1 MQLPRAR
8 HGDQALRLSSL
19 DPRRLPLALRIGVCL
34 LAALVAAVLSVS
46 SISLVP
52 PHIKPRAL
60 VVAGA
65 STHVAVDLPQAKIGD
80 SRAKVEDLD
89 TLGRRAVLLGNLVS
103 SEPVLQ
109 YIGRRAGVDPQQI
122 AAVTKITANVP
133 TVMTEPDTER
143 RAHDI
148 AVSHLPFRIEVQPSQ
163 SLPSFNVYVQAP
175 SVAQAERLADA
186 TVPGLRAYLRDLA
199 LRKGDDPAAGV
210 QLTQVGHARGG
221 VISGRAKPM
230 IAALAFMLVLA
241 LSSLLL
247 LRGPR
252 ERRGRTATRPE
263 PSAPPQSPAAR
274 PRVTRP
280 AASGG
285 RFALSSETLSPAVAV
300 APAPAAGVVLP
311 GLPLHQARGAAAAMS
326 RRVAAHAG
334 DWPRTTRLLPW
345 TIAAMM
351 AVVWLVPFN
360 SIVLQASLP
369 IDLKFD
375 RLVLP
380 VVVGVWL
387 IAIAIGDQHAPRLRS
402 TPVHVAL
409 GAVVVLACVS
419 LLLDAGYLN
428 QTLELQTGIKKLTL
442 LVSYLSLFVVVASAI
457 RRTEVNAFIIFTL
470 VLAVICALGTLWE
483 YRFQYNVFYGL
494 SDKLLPGIFQ
504 VTTQAESSAYDD
516 IGRRLVKGPGEI
528 PLEDVGMMVM
538 ALPIALVG
546 VLHATRRRG
555 RILYGL
561 AACLL
566 LAAMVSTNRKSA
578 FMAPVAVVLT
588 LAYFRRRELLK
599 LAPLLLVLLVAIHGL
614 APGALGS
621 VAFQLRGDQ
630 LGVNTVG
637 DRSSDYDAVRPDL
650 WTHLAFGRG
659 YGTYEHTSYRIL
671 DMELLH
677 EIVEVGVLGM
687 AAYVLMIAAVV
698 AVARAPIRARR
709 PRDGPVALAVAAAA
723 IAFLVVSTLFD
734 VMSFPHCP
742 YIFLWLAALLIVA
755 VAPPEHGPGP
765 RALGEEAAWSS

>member
-1 MQLPRAR
+1 M
-8 HGDQALRLSSL
+8 
-19 DPRRLPLALRIGVCL
+19 
-34 LAALVAAVLSVS
+34 LAAFVAAILSVS
-46 SISLVP
+46 SISLMP
-52 PHIKPRAL
+52 PHIKARSL

-65 STHVAVDLPQAKIGD
+65 STHVTVDLPQAKVGD
-80 SRAKVEDLD
+80 SRAQVEDLD
-89 TLGRRAVLLGNLVS
+89 TLGRRAVLLGNLIS
-103 SEPVLQ
+103 SDPVLK
-109 YIGRRAGVDPQQI
+109 YIGRHAGVDPHQI

-133 TVMTEPDTER
+133 TVMTEPDSER

-148 AVSHLPFRIEVQPSQ
+148 ADSHLPFRIEVQPSQ
-163 SLPSFNVYVQAP
+163 SLPSLNVYVQAP
-175 SVAQAERLADA
+175 SVAQAERIADA
-186 TVPGLRAYLRDLA
+186 TAPGLRDYLRDLA

-210 QLTQVGHARGG
+210 QLTQVGRARGG
-221 VISGRAKPM
+221 VISGSAKPM
-230 IAALAFMLVLA
+230 IAALMFMLVLA
-241 LSSLLL
+241 LSSVVL

-252 ERRGRTATRPE
+252 RRGALVTSERE
-263 PSAPPQSPAAR
+263 PSAPRQDPAAGQ
-274 PRVTRP
+274 RVERGTV
-280 AASGG
+280 AGTW
-285 RFALSSETLSPAVAV
+285 FVLSRETLSPAVAAAPGAV
-300 APAPAAGVVLP
+300 AVPGV
-311 GLPLHQARGAAAAMS
+311 PLQQARSAAAMMS

-345 TIAAMM
+345 TIAVMM

-375 RLVLP
+375 RLILP

-419 LLLDAGYLN
+419 LLIDAGYLSH
-428 QTLELQTGIKKLTL
+428 TLELTTGIKKLTL
-442 LVSYLSLFVVVASAI
+442 LVSYLSLFIVVSSAI
-457 RRTEVNAFIIFTL
+457 RRTEVNAFLVFTL

-483 YRFQYNVFYGL
+483 YRFQYNIFYGL
-494 SDKLLPGIFQ
+494 SDKLLPGFFQ
-504 VTTQAESSAYDD
+504 VTNQAESSAYDD
-516 IGRRLVKGPGEI
+516 IGRRIVEGPGEI
-528 PLEDVGMMVM
+528 PLEVVGMMVM

-546 VLHATRRRG
+546 ALHASGRRG

-599 LAPLLLVLLVAIHGL
+599 LAPLALVLLVAIHGL

-637 DRSSDYDAVRPDL
+637 DRTSDYDAVRPDL
-650 WTHLAFGRG
+650 WTHLALGRG
-659 YGTYEHTSYRIL
+659 YGTYEHASYRIL

-677 EIVEVGVLGM
+677 ELVEVGVLGM
-687 AAYVLMIAAVV
+687 AAYVLMIIAVI
-698 AVARAPIRARR
+698 AVARGPIRARR
-709 PRDGPVALAVAAAA
+709 SRDGPVALAVASAA

-755 VAPPEHGPGP
+755 VAPEDDGSTP
-765 RALGEEAAWSS
+765 RAVGEEAAWSS

>member
-1 MQLPRAR
+1 MPLPLAR
-8 HGDQALRLSSL
+8 HTNQPLRLASL
-19 DPRRLPLALRIGVCL
+19 DPRRLPLALRIGLCV
-34 LAALVAAVLSVS
+34 LAAFVAAVLSVS
-46 SISLVP
+46 SISLMP
-52 PHIKPRAL
+52 PHIHGRSL

-65 STHVAVDLPQAKIGD
+65 STHVTVDLPQAKVGD
-80 SRAKVEDLD
+80 SRAQVEDLD

-103 SEPVLQ
+103 SDPVLK
-109 YIGRRAGVDPQQI
+109 YIGRRASVDPHQI

-133 TVMTEPDTER
+133 TVMTEPDSER

-148 AVSHLPFRIEVQPSQ
+148 ADSHLPFRIEIQPSQ
-163 SLPSFNVYVQAP
+163 SLPSLNVFVQAP
-175 SVAQAERLADA
+175 SVAQAERIADA
-186 TVPGLRAYLRDLA
+186 TAPGLRDYLRDVA

-210 QLTQVGHARGG
+210 QLTQVGRARGG
-221 VISGRAKPM
+221 VISGSAKPM
-230 IAALAFMLVLA
+230 IAALTFMLVLA
-241 LSSLLL
+241 LSSVLL

-252 ERRGRTATRPE
+252 RRGARITSQRG
-263 PSAPPQSPAAR
+263 PSAPAPAPDPAPRQRSENPAATGAWF
-274 PRVTRP
+274 V
-280 AASGG
+280 
-285 RFALSSETLSPAVAV
+285 LSRQTLSPAAAAAAPGAVAV
-300 APAPAAGVVLP
+300 PGV
-311 GLPLHQARGAAAAMS
+311 PLHQARSAAALMS
-326 RRVAAHAG
+326 RRVVAHAG

-409 GAVVVLACVS
+409 GSIVVLACVS
-419 LLLDAGYLN
+419 LLIDAGYLSH
-428 QTLELQTGIKKLTL
+428 TLELTTGIKKLTL
-442 LVSYLSLFVVVASAI
+442 LVSYLSLFLVVSSAI
-457 RRTEVNAFIIFTL
+457 RRTEVNAFLVFTL

-483 YRFQYNVFYGL
+483 YRFQYNIFYGL
-494 SDKLLPGIFQ
+494 SDKLLPGFFQ
-504 VTTQAESSAYDD
+504 VTNQAESSAYDD
-516 IGRRLVKGPGEI
+516 IGRRIVEGPGEI
-528 PLEDVGMMVM
+528 PLEVVGMMVM

-546 VLHATRRRG
+546 ALHASGRRG

-561 AACLL
+561 AAVLL

-599 LAPLLLVLLVAIHGL
+599 LAPLALVLLVAIHGL

-637 DRSSDYDAVRPDL
+637 DRTSDYDAVRPDL

-659 YGTYEHTSYRIL
+659 YGTYEHASYRIL

-677 EIVEVGVLGM
+677 ELVEVGVLGM
-687 AAYVLMIAAVV
+687 AAYVLMIVAVI
-698 AVARAPIRARR
+698 AVARGPIRARR
-709 PRDGPVALAVAAAA
+709 SRDGPVALAVAAAA

-734 VMSFPHCP
+734 AMSFPHCP
-742 YIFLWLAALLIVA
+742 YIFLWLAGLLIVA
-755 VAPPEHGPGP
+755 VAPEDEPGP
-765 RALGEEAAWSS
+765 RAVGEEAAWSS